1 MMVRQEQSVGPD
13 RRALTVL
20 IIDDHEDTRNL
31 LGRVITRL
39 GHRALRASC
48 CAEARVMTAP
58 RTTDVSGANARPSI
72 DIVLGDVG
80 LPDGD
85 GIDLLREFKA
95 LLRCPTIAL
104 TGFDSDEDFNRAHHA
119 GIDAQLV
126 KPVPVSDLE
135 ALFARLGQRRLDTP
149 L

>member
-1 MMVRQEQSVGPD
+1 MITQEQGRPVS

-31 LGRVITRL
+31 LGRVVTRL

-58 RTTDVSGANARPSI
+58 RTTDGAAATARPAI
-72 DIVLGDVG
+72 DLVLGDVG

-95 LLRCPTIAL
+95 LLRCPTVAL
-104 TGFDSDEDFNRAHHA
+104 TGFDSDDDLERTRHA
-119 GIDAQLV
+119 GVDAHMV
-126 KPVPVSDLE
+126 KPVTVGDLE
-135 ALFARLGQRRLDTP
+135 ALLLRFIETP
-149 L
+149 